1 MKNKKQ
7 LLLTSVVAML
17 LVIPNISYG
26 ASSNLHRDDDRV
38 IRINAPE
45 SKISNEVMNMLTGG
59 KDLEELKK
67 KEEMANDLQQLIT
80 NVKNAGFE
88 PDGFYYDDDGNL
100 VLQYQNLSQEIK
112 DTVLS
117 KTSYTEYLKF
127 EKVKYTKQELKEAKE
142 TIDTYI
148 RSYGINGVSV
158 VYKDPENKVIVITD
172 VNQTNPEEVKERL
185 ADVIDENMVG
195 YMNLKFTDQLT
206 INPGDKIN
214 DGAGDCTVAFNGK
227 SSGNK
232 EVL

>member
-1 MKNKKQ
+1 MKIKKQ

-26 ASSNLHRDDDRV
+26 ASSNLHRDDDRE
-38 IRINAPE
+38 IRIHASE
-45 SKISNEVMNMLTGG
+45 SKNSNEDV
-59 KDLEELKK
+59 EELKK

-112 DTVLS
+112 DTVLN
-117 KTSYTEYLKF
+117 KTSYAEYLKF
-127 EKVKYTKQELKEAKE
+127 EKVKYSKQELKEAKDA
-142 TIDTYI
+142 IDNYI
-148 RSYGINGVSV
+148 RSYEINGVSV

-195 YMNLKFTDQLT
+195 YMNLKFTDQ
-206 INPGDKIN
+206 
-214 DGAGDCTVAFNGK
+214 
-227 SSGNK
+227 
-232 EVL
+232 

>member
-1 MKNKKQ
+1 MKIKKQ

-26 ASSNLHRDDDRV
+26 ASSNLDSDDDRE
-38 IRINAPE
+38 IRIHASE
-45 SKISNEVMNMLTGG
+45 SKNSNEDV
-59 KDLEELKK
+59 EELKK

-127 EKVKYTKQELKEAKE
+127 EKVKFSKQELKEAKD
-142 TIDTYI
+142 TIDNYI

-158 VYKDPENKVIVITD
+158 VYKDLENKVIVITD
-172 VNQTNPEEVKERL
+172 VNQTNPEEIKECL

-195 YMNLKFTDQLT
+195 YMNLKFKDQ
-206 INPGDKIN
+206 
-214 DGAGDCTVAFNGK
+214 
-227 SSGNK
+227 
-232 EVL
+232 